1 MNNLL
6 SFTILFL
13 ISQNLCKFASYVEWQ
28 AFDASFQYE
37 LQNYL
42 FWKHLHVLKYLLL
55 TNIRN
60 ES

>member
-6 SFTILFL
+6 SSLILL
-13 ISQNLCKFASYVEWQ
+13 VIPRNLCKFATCVGWL

-42 FWKHLHVLKYLLL
+42 FWKQLNLVLY
-55 TNIRN
+55 I
-60 ES
+60 S